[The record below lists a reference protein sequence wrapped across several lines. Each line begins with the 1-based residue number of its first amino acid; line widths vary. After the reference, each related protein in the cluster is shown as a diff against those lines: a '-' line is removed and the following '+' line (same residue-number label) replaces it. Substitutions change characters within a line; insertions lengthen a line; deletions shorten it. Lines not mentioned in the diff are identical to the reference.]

1 MITLITLYHSMWLKI
16 KVLKILLSFKSPL
29 MSFVNVFF
37 GLPLPFVSWLKI
49 MSFAILIN
57 VSCDLLYTCSIHLN
71 WFHVIFFSMNVI
83 LIFSLII
90 SFCILYYL
98 VWSHIYLNIFIFV
111 TLTFLS
117 CYLFKILHS
126 PLYSIVERIV
136 IW

>member
-1 MITLITLYHSMWLKI
+1 MTTLIKLYHSIWLKI
-16 KVLKILLSFKSPL
+16 KVLKILLSLKSL
-29 MSFVNVFF
+29 LKSFVNVFF

-49 MSFAILIN
+49 MSFAILID

-71 WFHVIFFSMNVI
+71 WFYVIFFSMSVI
-83 LIFSLII
+83 LIFSLIT
-90 SFCILYYL
+90 SFYILYYL
-98 VWSHIYLNIFIFV
+98 VWPHIYLNIFIFV

-126 PLYSIVERIV
+126 LLYSIVELIV